1 LLSRVA
7 RSYLA
12 NRQRGT
18 RRLVERTS

>member
-7 RSYLA
+7 RSFLA